1 MPLSSKSLFFV
12 FKIIIVIMIGLTEK
26 GAAKTIV
33 SKSIRNL
40 QTSLLL
46 LIVKMMVKMAM
57 MVIMV
62 KMVM

>member
-1 MPLSSKSLFFV
+1 MV